1 MDTITKEIQ
10 KQHPWT
16 LLFADDVM
24 LAAESRDDLQKQAPS
39 WKDRLQQHGLHL
51 NTSKTEYMECGP
63 RIEDGSIRVDGTEL
77 NKVNCFKYLGSKV
90 TSTGDIDQE
99 GRARFNAAWMKWKM
113 ATGVLCDKK
122 VPVRLKSK
130 IYRTVVRPVALYG
143 CECWPTTKALER
155 VLHAMEMRMLS
166 WTIGVTLKEKV
177 SNDTVR
183 SIFGV
188 VPITEKMKEARLRW
202 FGHVLRRE
210 EDSVAQT
217 ALKLDVSGVRP
228 RGRPKIRWLDRVKLY
243 MTDVRL
249 CTADAMD
256 RTKWK
261 TRSRKADPAT
271 MRDKRWEEEEEDVTL
286 FYAKTPLFDNRL

>member
-1 MDTITKEIQ
+1 
-10 KQHPWT
+10 
-16 LLFADDVM
+16 
-24 LAAESRDDLQKQAPS
+24 
-39 WKDRLQQHGLHL
+39 
-51 NTSKTEYMECGP
+51 
-63 RIEDGSIRVDGTEL
+63 
-77 NKVNCFKYLGSKV
+77 
-90 TSTGDIDQE
+90 
-99 GRARFNAAWMKWKM
+99 M

-155 VLHAMEMRMLS
+155 VLHALEMRMLR

-188 VPITEKMKEARLRW
+188 APVTEKIKEARVRW

-210 EDSVAQT
+210 ENSVAKT
-217 ALKLDVSGVRP
+217 ALKLEVSGVRP
-228 RGRPKIRWLDRVKLY
+228 RGRSKIRWLDRVKLD
-243 MTDVRL
+243 MIDARL

-271 MRDKRWEEEEEDVTL
+271 TRDKR
-286 FYAKTPLFDNRL
+286 

>member
-10 KQHPWT
+10 KQHPCT

-24 LAAESRDDLQKQAPS
+24 LASESRGDLQKQVQS
-39 WKDRLQQHGLHL
+39 WKDRLQKYGLRP

-99 GRARFNAAWMKWKM
+99 GRSRVNAAWMKWKM
-113 ATGVLCDKK
+113 ATGVLCDRK

-130 IYRTVVRPVALYG
+130 IYRVVVRPVALYE
-143 CECWPTTKALER
+143 CECWRTTKALER
-155 VLHAMEMRMLS
+155 VLHAMEMRMLR

-202 FGHVLRRE
+202 FGYVLRRE
-210 EDSVAQT
+210 EDSVAKT

-228 RGRPKIRWLDRVKLY
+228 RGRPKIRWLDRVKLD
-243 MTDVRL
+243 MIDARL
-249 CTADAMD
+249 CTTDAMD

-261 TRSRKADPAT
+261 TRSRKADLAT
-271 MRDKRWEEEEEDVTL
+271 MRDKR
-286 FYAKTPLFDNRL
+286 

>member
-1 MDTITKEIQ
+1 MDEVENGNRGTVRQ
-10 KQHPWT
+10 
-16 LLFADDVM
+16 
-24 LAAESRDDLQKQAPS
+24 ESPCSTEVEDLQ
-39 WKDRLQQHGLHL
+39 
-51 NTSKTEYMECGP
+51 
-63 RIEDGSIRVDGTEL
+63 DGCAS
-77 NKVNCFKYLGSKV
+77 C
-90 TSTGDIDQE
+90 
-99 GRARFNAAWMKWKM
+99 
-113 ATGVLCDKK
+113 
-122 VPVRLKSK
+122 
-130 IYRTVVRPVALYG
+130 

-155 VLHAMEMRMLS
+155 VLHAMEMRMLR
-166 WTIGVTLKEKV
+166 WIIGVTLKEKV

-228 RGRPKIRWLDRVKLY
+228 RGRPKIRWLDRVKLD
-243 MTDVRL
+243 MIDAHL

-271 MRDKRWEEEEEDVTL
+271 MRNKR
-286 FYAKTPLFDNRL
+286 

>member
-1 MDTITKEIQ
+1 
-10 KQHPWT
+10 
-16 LLFADDVM
+16 
-24 LAAESRDDLQKQAPS
+24 
-39 WKDRLQQHGLHL
+39 
-51 NTSKTEYMECGP
+51 MECGP

-77 NKVNCFKYLGSKV
+77 KKVNCFTYLGSKV

-99 GRARFNAAWMKWKM
+99 GRARVNAAWMKWKM
-113 ATGVLCDKK
+113 ATGLLCDRK

-155 VLHAMEMRMLS
+155 VLHAIEMRMLR

-188 VPITEKMKEARLRW
+188 VPITEKMKAK
-202 FGHVLRRE
+202 
-210 EDSVAQT
+210 T
-217 ALKLDVSGVRP
+217 ALKLDVSRVRP
-228 RGRPKIRWLDRVKLY
+228 RGRPKIRWLDRVKLD
-243 MTDVRL
+243 MIDARL
-249 CTADAMD
+249 CTSDAMD

-271 MRDKRWEEEEEDVTL
+271 TRDKR
-286 FYAKTPLFDNRL
+286 